1 MGTNPSSISSSSSIP
16 KFDIVQAGNTSGNQ
30 QTYYIRTSGMYLYL
44 NSVSGGSNDLTVQ
57 STGSPNNDMRWI
69 ISLVSGYSYNSYNI
83 QGGVA
88 YPAVTLSNLCS
99 SCSFT
104 IETF

>member
-69 ISLVSGYSYNSYNI
+69 IKLASGYSYNSCNPKFEI
-83 QGGVA
+83 LPTA
-88 YPAVTLSNLCS
+88 TAT
-99 SCSFT
+99 T
-104 IETF
+104 TFREGLRTQRSHG